1 MYFINEYIQINKIVF
16 LIKLRESFFIKID
29 LNIIIYNCYY
39 LMFNLF
45 DLLSVAGKFQ
55 YYFIHEKQQV
65 IR

>member
-1 MYFINEYIQINKIVF
+1 MYFINEYIQINKIVI

>member
-1 MYFINEYIQINKIVF
+1 MYFINEYIQINKIVI
-16 LIKLRESFFIKID
+16 LIKLRESFFIKIN
-29 LNIIIYNCYY
+29 LNIIIYKCYY

>member
-1 MYFINEYIQINKIVF
+1 MYFINEYIQINKIVI

-45 DLLSVAGKFQ
+45 DLLSVASKFQ

>member
-45 DLLSVAGKFQ
+45 DLLSVTGKFQ

>member
-1 MYFINEYIQINKIVF
+1 MYFINEYIQINKIVI

-45 DLLSVAGKFQ
+45 DLLSVTGKFQ